1 MPDVF
6 ITMKEAAEFEGVK
19 YGTFA
24 QRIARN
30 PKQYKTKTQPQEGG
44 GKEQVLIAVSSL
56 SPKGRKAWRAAQK
69 VDGRDVVIE
78 KRTESAPWYVGV
90 DLNHYTEQNKKAFYE
105 AVELAARVQDF
116 IAYDGPDRTA
126 YAERYAL
133 GLGVSLPTLYRYVE
147 NVLKAS
153 AWALKMEKEDGQN
166 RDYFRALALCRKP
179 REKASFPSLTDEQ
192 KALIQNIWFDRRF
205 AANLGTIEML
215 YEKFEEVGQG
225 RGWESYPSIKTVA
238 RYIKHLMDSRGG
250 ESARYLAANGSREWK
265 NKKMLKGKRDATS
278 LKVMEYVVGDE
289 HTFDFWVQW
298 VAPNGKVKAVRPKL
312 VAWMD
317 MRSRAIVGDVACVD
331 ANNQTLKESL
341 VKMLYSH
348 PGGVPHILH
357 VDNGKDYTA
366 KTMTG
371 QSRKKR
377 NIEFEFDA
385 ETVGFYQSIGIVSSR
400 PCAPS
405 SQNGL
410 RATRAPSRVPRPTP
424 SGRRMSTGCSSAG
437 SCSRWRSSSRRGR
450 SGRKRSTTPG
460 STGASRT
467 RARSGSRRSRS
478 LRTGNAMRR
487 RHRPGSM
494 RRCCS

>member
-6 ITMKEAAEFEGVK
+6 ITMKEAAEFEGLTYKGMTSRVS
-19 YGTFA
+19 
-24 QRIARN
+24 RN

-56 SPKGRKAWRAAQK
+56 SSKGRKAWRAAQK

-116 IAYDGPDRTA
+116 IDYDGPDRTA

-225 RGWESYPSIKTVA
+225 RG
-238 RYIKHLMDSRGG
+238 L
-250 ESARYLAANGSREWK
+250 
-265 NKKMLKGKRDATS
+265 S
-278 LKVMEYVVGDE
+278 L
-289 HTFDFWVQW
+289 
-298 VAPNGKVKAVRPKL
+298 
-312 VAWMD
+312 
-317 MRSRAIVGDVACVD
+317 I
-331 ANNQTLKESL
+331 
-341 VKMLYSH
+341 
-348 PGGVPHILH
+348 HI
-357 VDNGKDYTA
+357 
-366 KTMTG
+366 
-371 QSRKKR
+371 
-377 NIEFEFDA
+377 
-385 ETVGFYQSIGIVSSR
+385 
-400 PCAPS
+400 
-405 SQNGL
+405 
-410 RATRAPSRVPRPTP
+410 
-424 SGRRMSTGCSSAG
+424 
-437 SCSRWRSSSRRGR
+437 
-450 SGRKRSTTPG
+450 
-460 STGASRT
+460 
-467 RARSGSRRSRS
+467 
-478 LRTGNAMRR
+478 
-487 RHRPGSM
+487 
-494 RRCCS
+494 